1 MKLALSWKN
10 KEGKVKFLKEQEE
23 LRKTQI
29 QEDMPTVK
37 LKEEP
42 ILEQELEDKIS
53 MAKFEEEQ
61 KIQEEIKKFR

>member
-1 MKLALSWKN
+1 
-10 KEGKVKFLKEQEE
+10 
-23 LRKTQI
+23 
-29 QEDMPTVK
+29 MPTVK

-61 KIQEEIKKFR
+61 KFKKR